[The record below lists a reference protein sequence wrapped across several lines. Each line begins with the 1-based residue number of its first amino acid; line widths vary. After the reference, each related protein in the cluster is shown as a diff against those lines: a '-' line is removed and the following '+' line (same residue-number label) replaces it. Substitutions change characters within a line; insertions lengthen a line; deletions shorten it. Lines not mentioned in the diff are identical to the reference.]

1 MIKQRQEPLK
11 IFKEQNGLFCN
22 REDDTYVRPSI
33 NTSALI
39 FKLGASLKCHDY

>member
-1 MIKQRQEPLK
+1 MIKQRQELLK
-11 IFKEQNGLFCN
+11 IFKEQNVLFCN

-39 FKLGASLKCHDY
+39 LTSGDPLKCRDS